1 MLIALFD
8 VIIAIILNVLKF
20 EIMEIPIIPGR
31 GLVTSTATNMRLD
44 FLEANDID
52 TNIISDATLEFQ
64 DIRGNIESYIGS
76 TEIPLGIVGPLLFND
91 QETQELVYCPA
102 GTLEGALIASMNR
115 GAKVISKSKGFS
127 AEVKWQRM
135 TRSPMFI
142 FENVEEA
149 SIFKHYV
156 KTAFLSIKEAAE
168 AHTNYGKLIAI
179 NCIQDTNVIHT
190 KFSYETRDASGQNMT
205 TTCTWHAMLYL
216 VEAFTNATGVKPLD
230 FVIEGN
236 GACDKKVSQYNI
248 DSGRGIHVVAECMLS
263 EEIITKVL
271 RTTSDKLM
279 RCFHPSK
286 KLAEKDGMV
295 GYNINVANAI
305 AAIFVA
311 TGQDLASIHESS
323 VGILHLEQKNGG
335 LYMRLTLPNLVIGS
349 IGGGTSLPRQAQALK
364 IMDCHGSG
372 KVERFAKLIAGFA
385 LGLEISTYA
394 AIVSGEFAKA
404 HEKLGRN
411 KPVQWLLPSELTSSF
426 VQSSLNGFF
435 EDKQIQHIQPK
446 SHELLENGILTNM
459 ASKVNKKII
468 GFLPFQIDYIQQNGI
483 TQTKDVLIKSK
494 PLDDEVIKGLHTIA
508 ASISPALSDVLK
520 KSKRHL
526 EYHNCHLKEI
536 ELYSYLHKSGFEN
549 MPKYFGKHVNPK
561 REIFMLIQEF
571 LSVSDMKIMNT
582 ENDPKQWKPGDI
594 LSVMKTITQFH
605 QEVKLEDF
613 THVQEFQP
621 WKVSELYKKM
631 MQILITECAEVD
643 QKNVLEKLHDEI
655 DDLKNQEKEIHVEKT
670 IVHNDFNPRNIAI
683 RNSGMPV
690 IYDWELAVIDVPQR
704 DIVEFLS
711 FTLLPNF
718 KKDELYFYLKTH
730 YQLYDEV
737 DWNVWIKT
745 YRYALKVY
753 IITRL
758 SFYEVSGILIAY
770 DFSKRVLKTALK
782 MLKYLE
788 EDA

>member
-1 MLIALFD
+1 
-8 VIIAIILNVLKF
+8 
-20 EIMEIPIIPGR
+20 MEIPIIPGR

-44 FLEANDID
+44 FLTANAIE
-52 TNIISDATLEFQ
+52 TNVISETRLEYQ

-91 QETQELVYCPA
+91 NGTQELTYCTA

-115 GAKVISKSKGFS
+115 GAKVISKSNGFS
-127 AEVKWQRM
+127 AEVKWQKM

-142 FENVEEA
+142 FEKAKEA
-149 SIFKHYV
+149 TIFKHY
-156 KTAFLSIKEAAE
+156 IKDTFSNIKAAAE
-168 AHTNYGKLIAI
+168 AHSNHGKLIEI
-179 NCIQDTNVIHT
+179 DCIQDATVVHA
-190 KFSYETRDASGQNMT
+190 KFSYETGDASGQNMT

-216 VEAFTNATGVKPLD
+216 VEAFTKATGIVPVD

-248 DSGRGIHVVAECMLS
+248 DSGRGIHVVAECTIP

-271 RTTSDKLM
+271 RTTSEKLM

-286 KLAEKDGMV
+286 KLAAKDGMV

-323 VGILHLEQKNGG
+323 VGILHLAQKNGG
-335 LYMRLTLPNLVIGS
+335 LYMQLTLPNLVIGS
-349 IGGGTSLPRQAQALK
+349 IGGGTSLPRQAQALE
-364 IMDCHGSG
+364 IMDCYGSG
-372 KVERFAKLIAGFA
+372 KVNRFAKLIAGFA
-385 LGLEISTYA
+385 LGLEISTYS

-411 KPVQWLLPSELTSSF
+411 KPVQWLLPSEVTSNF

-435 EDKQIQHIQPK
+435 EDKQIQNIQPK
-446 SHELLENGILTNM
+446 SHDVLENGILTNI

-468 GFLPFQIDYIQQNGI
+468 GFLPFQIDYTQQNGKA
-483 TQTKDVLIKSK
+483 QTKDVLIKSK

-508 ASISPALSDVLK
+508 ASINPELSDVLK

-536 ELYSYLHKSGFEN
+536 EVYSYLHKNGFEN

-571 LSVSDMKIMNT
+571 LPVEEMKIMNS
-582 ENDPKQWKPGDI
+582 ENHPECWKPGDI
-594 LSVMKTITQFH
+594 ISVLKTITKFH
-605 QEVKLEDF
+605 QYTNVTDF
-613 THVQEFQP
+613 SHVPEFKP
-621 WKVSELYKKM
+621 WNAAALYKKM
-631 MQILITECAEVD
+631 MQILIAECATEKD
-643 QKNVLEKLHDEI
+643 QFTLQKLLNEI
-655 DDLKNQEKEIHVEKT
+655 DDLQYQASKISIEKT
-670 IVHNDFNPRNIAI
+670 IIHNDFNPRNIAI
-683 RNSGMPV
+683 RKDDVPV
-690 IYDWELAVIDVPQR
+690 IYDWELAVIDFPQR

-718 KKDELYFYLKTH
+718 KKDELYFYLKTQ
-730 YQLYDEV
+730 YQMYDGV
-737 DWNVWIKT
+737 GWNEWLKAC
-745 YRYALKVY
+745 RYSLKVY

-770 DFSKRVLKTALK
+770 DFSKRVLQTALQ
-782 MLKYLE
+782 MLTYLE
-788 EDA
+788 ADA

>member
-1 MLIALFD
+1 
-8 VIIAIILNVLKF
+8 
-20 EIMEIPIIPGR
+20 MEIPIIPGR
-31 GLVTSTATNMRLD
+31 GLVTSTATSMRLD
-44 FLEANDID
+44 FLE
-52 TNIISDATLEFQ
+52 TNNIKTDVISASRFEFQ

-91 QETQELVYCPA
+91 NEKQELTYCPA

-115 GAKVISKSKGFS
+115 GAKVISKSNGFS
-127 AEVKWQRM
+127 AEVKWQKM

-142 FENVEEA
+142 FEQEQEA
-149 SIFKHYV
+149 SIFVNYV
-156 KTAFLSIKEAAE
+156 NDTFLNIKEAAE
-168 AHTNYGKLIAI
+168 AHTNHGKLIAI
-179 NCIQDTNVIHT
+179 ERIQQEKVVHL
-190 KFSYETRDASGQNMT
+190 KFSYETGDASGQNMT

-216 VEAFTNATGVKPLD
+216 VDAFTNATGIVPID

-236 GACDKKVSQYNI
+236 GACDKKVSHYNI
-248 DSGRGIHVVAECMLS
+248 DSGRGIRVVAECTIP

-279 RCFHPSK
+279 NCYHPSK

-335 LYMRLTLPNLVIGS
+335 LYLQLTLPNLVIGS
-349 IGGGTSLPRQAQALK
+349 VGGGTSLPRQAQALE
-364 IMDCHGSG
+364 IMDCYGSG

-385 LGLEISTYA
+385 LGLEISTYS

-411 KPVQWLLPSELTSSF
+411 KPVQWLLPSEVTSNF

-435 EDKQIQHIQPK
+435 EDKQIQNIEPK
-446 SHELLENGILTNM
+446 SHALLENGILTNI

-468 GFLPFQIDYIQQNGI
+468 GFLPFQIDYMQENGKAN
-483 TQTKDVLIKSK
+483 TKDVLIKSK

-508 ASISPALSDVLK
+508 ASINPELSDILK

-536 ELYSYLHKSGFEN
+536 ELYTYLHTNGFEN

-571 LSVSDMKIMNT
+571 LPFAEMKIMNS
-582 ENDPKQWKPGDI
+582 ENHPKSWKPADI
-594 LSVMKTITQFH
+594 LSVLKIITKFH
-605 QEVKLEDF
+605 QEVTVEDF
-613 THVQEFQP
+613 KHVQEFQP
-621 WKVSELYKKM
+621 WKSAELYKKM
-631 MQILITECAEVD
+631 MQILIAECAAEKD
-643 QKNVLEKLHDEI
+643 QIILKGLHEEI
-655 DDLKNQEKEIHVEKT
+655 DELHYQASEILIEKT
-670 IVHNDFNPRNIAI
+670 IIHNDFNPRNIAV
-683 RNSGMPV
+683 RNNGEPV
-690 IYDWELAVIDVPQR
+690 IYDWELAVIDLPQR

-711 FTLLPNF
+711 FTLLPDF

-730 YQLYDEV
+730 YQLYDAV
-737 DWNVWIKT
+737 DWNEWLKA
-745 YRYALKVY
+745 YRYSLKVY

-770 DFSKRVLKTALK
+770 DFSKRVLETALK
-782 MLKYLE
+782 MLKYLN